1 MVKNTANFVAVK
13 ELFDVNILV
22 TPESLRNFRKKK
34 NFLKFLEKEELS
46 EISGKRSTFERKS
59 NIAVN

>member
-1 MVKNTANFVAVK
+1 MVKNTVNFVAVK

-22 TPESLRNFRKKK
+22 TLESLRNFRKKK

>member
-1 MVKNTANFVAVK
+1 MVKNTVNFVAVK